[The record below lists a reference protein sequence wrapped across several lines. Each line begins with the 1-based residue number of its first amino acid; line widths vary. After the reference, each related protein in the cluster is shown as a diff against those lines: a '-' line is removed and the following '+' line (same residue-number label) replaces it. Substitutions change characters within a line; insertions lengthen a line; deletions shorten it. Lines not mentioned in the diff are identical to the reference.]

1 MRHDDQGGV
10 QGTATRQLIAIAGS
24 AAELARR
31 TGFDERAITEA
42 AGGRCSLDRV
52 LTMIGAWNQHSDTA
66 HRARLTI
73 EPARDGQKVTVR

>member
-73 EPARDGQKVTVR
+73 APARDGQKVTGR